1 MPMTKSAFISTLVA
15 ALFISTHAHAN
26 DDSQVADRVYTVKEF
41 TDNIE
46 FAKEVDDK
54 CRNNPGELRDDPNCI
69 NAREAVARDR
79 LIGSGGEDSF
89 KAPRID

>member
-1 MPMTKSAFISTLVA
+1 MYDTGTGKVGETQAIKPA
-15 ALFISTHAHAN
+15 ATPGL
-26 DDSQVADRVYTVKEF
+26 KEF

-54 CRNNPGELRDDPNCI
+54 CRNNPGELREAPNCI
-69 NAREAVARDR
+69 NAREAVAKDR
-79 LIGSGGEDSF
+79 LIGSGDDNSF